1 MRADGAPQHQSHSGA
16 SKVVEHMYWL
26 LKQRWL
32 LIGISVGLALM
43 LSLLLLALSG
53 ARASAPSQAQGSGT
67 IDDFGAAPAFTLT
80 DQRER
85 PVSSD
90 MFHGKIVIANFI
102 YTSCTDICPL
112 LSTQMQ
118 AFQERLRQENLLGNP
133 VQLLSFSVDPARD
146 TPAILRTYAERHKAD
161 PDAWRFLTGP
171 EEMVKPLI
179 VDGFHLGVQALPPP
193 TAITGGHTH
202 DGANGDYE
210 VMHSGRFVL
219 IDQQGRIRA
228 YYDGRDFDAEH
239 ALRDIQG
246 LLR

>member
-1 MRADGAPQHQSHSGA
+1 M
-16 SKVVEHMYWL
+16 EHMNWPLKRRL
-26 LKQRWL
+26 LL
-32 LIGISVGLALM
+32 VGIGGGMVVM
-43 LSLLLLALSG
+43 LSLLLLALAA
-53 ARASAPSQAQGSGT
+53 ARAGVPSQGQGSGT
-67 IDDFGAAPAFTLT
+67 IDDFGTAPAFTLT
-80 DQRER
+80 DQLER

-90 MFHGKIVIANFI
+90 MFRGKIVIANFI

-118 AFQERLRQENLLGNP
+118 SLQERLHQGNILGNQ
-133 VQLLSFSVDPARD
+133 VQLLSFSVDPSRD
-146 TPAILRTYAERHKAD
+146 TPAVLRKYAERHKAD

-171 EEMVKPLI
+171 EETVKPLI

-228 YYDGRDFDAEH
+228 YYDGRDFDTEY

>member
-1 MRADGAPQHQSHSGA
+1 
-16 SKVVEHMYWL
+16 MYWL

-32 LIGISVGLALM
+32 LIGISVGLALL

-53 ARASAPSQAQGSGT
+53 ARASAPSRTQGSGA
-67 IDDFGAAPAFTLT
+67 IDDFGAAPAFRLT
-80 DQRER
+80 DQLER

-90 MFHGKIVIANFI
+90 MFQGKIVIANFI

-118 AFQERLRQENLLGNP
+118 AFQERLRQEKLLGNQ
-133 VQLLSFSVDPARD
+133 VQLLSFTVDPARD
-146 TPAILRTYAERHKAD
+146 TPAILRTYAERQKAD

-193 TAITGGHTH
+193 TTIPGGHTH